1 MDTIFMKEMS
11 FYAFHG
17 VYPEENRLGQRFL
30 VSLELDCDLRKAGAS
45 DDLSLSVDYAEVYNM
60 TSEIVQS
67 KPRKLI
73 ETVAEDVANA
83 ILEKYPQVFSI
94 KVKVEK
100 PEAPI
105 PGSFSSVGV
114 VIKRSRIQE
123 NQ

>member
-30 VSLELDCDLRKAGAS
+30 VSLALDCDLRKAGAS

-60 TSEIVQS
+60 TSEIVQG

-73 ETVAEDVANA
+73 EAVAEDVANA
-83 ILEKYPQVFSI
+83 ILAKYPQVVELS
-94 KVKVEK
+94 VKVEK

-114 VIKRSRIQE
+114 IIKRERTQE